1 MDIDPPR
8 WWHVLK
14 IKFLWSLPREP
25 RKKIKALMR
34 LGDECIQR
42 GDEQLAGYCYDLSK
56 KLAQDAGTVHLLKK
70 INQRLQ

>member
-1 MDIDPPR
+1 
-8 WWHVLK
+8 
-14 IKFLWSLPREP
+14 
-25 RKKIKALMR
+25 MR